1 VYDPVKAHQ
10 AIERLVVRE
19 SGGLQERKYYRF
31 RVDRWYGGIVTGDCV
46 GCGLFCKFCW
56 VSDKVRY
63 RVKAVGRFYKP
74 REVAEKLLE
83 LVRRSG
89 IRQLRLSGGEPTIGK
104 NHLLSL
110 LSELERE
117 GIPFILE
124 TNGILIGWDEDYA
137 KQLAKYDFLHV
148 RVSLKGCNENEF
160 SMLTGAMPEGF
171 ELQLKALENLSKFGA
186 ECHPAVMIS
195 FSSKES
201 FRKLVERLRRINPIF
216 AEELEIEELILY
228 PHVVERLKK
237 YSLRY
242 LTGYPP
248 DKIPPDQI

>member
-1 VYDPVKAHQ
+1 MYDPVKAHQ

-31 RVDRWYGGIVTGDCV
+31 RIDRWYGGIVTGDCV

-74 REVAEKLLE
+74 REVAEKLLK

-110 LSELERE
+110 LSELESE

-124 TNGILIGWDEDYA
+124 TNGILVGWDEDYA

-201 FRKLVERLRRINPIF
+201 FRKLVERLRKINPIF